1 MSACLF
7 NTRYHT
13 RSFERPVRSAFFQAS
28 REQGIMAGH
37 SKWANIQ
44 HRKGAQDK
52 KRGKLF
58 TKLIREISVAAKMG
72 GSDFDANPR
81 LRLAVDKAKAQS
93 MPKDNIERA
102 VKRGAGE
109 TDGADY
115 LEIRYEGYGP
125 GGTAVMVDCL
135 TDNRNRTV
143 AEVRHAFTKFGGNLG
158 ADGSVNYLF
167 NQVGQLMFAAGSN
180 EELVMEAAIDAGAE
194 DVVTD
199 ADGSIE
205 VLTSPGDFE
214 QVRDVMFAAGIAAE
228 NAQVTMRAS
237 TSAELGVKEA
247 TSMIK
252 MLDMLE
258 DLDDVQEVYSNADIS
273 EDVLAK
279 I

>member
-1 MSACLF
+1 
-7 NTRYHT
+7 
-13 RSFERPVRSAFFQAS
+13 
-28 REQGIMAGH
+28 MAGH

-58 TKLIREISVAAKMG
+58 TKLIREITIAAKMG
-72 GSDFDANPR
+72 GSDLDANPR
-81 LRLAVDKAKAQS
+81 LRLAVDKAKGQS

-135 TDNRNRTV
+135 TDNKNRTV
-143 AEVRHAFTKFGGNLG
+143 ADVRHAFTKFGGNLG

-167 NQVGQLMFAAGSN
+167 NHVGQIMFPAASD
-180 EELVMEAAIDAGAE
+180 EDAVMEAAIDAGAE
-194 DVVTD
+194 DVVAD
-199 ADGSIE
+199 DDGSIE

-214 QVRDVMFAAGIAAE
+214 RVRDEMVATGIEADS
-228 NAQVTMRAS
+228 AQITMRAS

-252 MLDMLE
+252 MLDVLE

-273 EDVLAK
+273 EEVLAQV
-279 I
+279 

>member
-1 MSACLF
+1 
-7 NTRYHT
+7 
-13 RSFERPVRSAFFQAS
+13 
-28 REQGIMAGH
+28 MAGH

-58 TKLIREISVAAKMG
+58 TKLIREITVAAKMG

-93 MPKDNIERA
+93 MPKDNIDRA

-115 LEIRYEGYGP
+115 MEIRYEGYGP

-167 NQVGQLMFAAGSN
+167 NQVGLMMFAAGSD
-180 EELVMEAAIDAGAE
+180 EDAVMEAAIDAGAE
-194 DVVTD
+194 DVIAD
-199 ADGSIE
+199 DDGSIE
-205 VLTSPGDFE
+205 VLTAPSDFE
-214 QVRDVMFAAGIAAE
+214 QVRDAIIATGIE
-228 NAQVTMRAS
+228 TESAQITMRAS

-273 EDVLAK
+273 EDVLAE

>member
-1 MSACLF
+1 
-7 NTRYHT
+7 
-13 RSFERPVRSAFFQAS
+13 
-28 REQGIMAGH
+28 MAGH

-58 TKLIREISVAAKMG
+58 TKLIREITVAAKMG
-72 GSDFDANPR
+72 GGDVEANPR
-81 LRLAVDKAKAQS
+81 LRLAIDKAKAQS

-109 TDGADY
+109 LDGSEY
-115 LEIRYEGYGP
+115 QEMRYEGYGP

-135 TDNRNRTV
+135 TDNKNRTV

-167 NQVGQLMFAAGSN
+167 NHVGQLLYPSGVD
-180 EELVMEAAIDAGAE
+180 EESIMEAAIEAGAE
-194 DVVTD
+194 DVVADD
-199 ADGSIE
+199 AGSIE
-205 VLTSPGDFE
+205 VLTEPAEFE
-214 QVRDVMFAAGIAAE
+214 SVRDAMQLAGHE
-228 NAQVTMRAS
+228 PESAQLTMRAS
-237 TSAELGVKEA
+237 TSSELGAKEA
-247 TSMIK
+247 ESMIR

-273 EDVLAK
+273 DEIMAQ